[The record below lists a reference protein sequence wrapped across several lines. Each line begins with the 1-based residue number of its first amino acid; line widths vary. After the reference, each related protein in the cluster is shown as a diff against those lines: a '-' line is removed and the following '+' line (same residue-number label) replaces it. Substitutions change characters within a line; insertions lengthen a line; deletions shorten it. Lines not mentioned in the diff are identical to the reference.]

1 MPRPG
6 GRFVIALA
14 SIAALATLAP
24 AAVGLLSAQVRK
36 CYSVTCS
43 TVDGKTTCY
52 EKEVP
57 CPNEA

>member
-1 MPRPG
+1 MHPFG
-6 GRFVIALA
+6 SRFVLALA
-14 SIAALATLAP
+14 SAAVVGGLTPAT
-24 AAVGLLSAQVRK
+24 VGLLSAQVRK

-43 TVDGKTTCY
+43 TVDGKTTCF

>member
-1 MPRPG
+1 MPRSG
-6 GRFVIALA
+6 GRLVIALA
-14 SIAALATLAP
+14 SAAVLGGLAP
-24 AAVGLLSAQVRK
+24 AAVGLLPAQVRK
-36 CYSVTCS
+36 CYSVMCS

>member
-1 MPRPG
+1 M
-6 GRFVIALA
+6 IALA
-14 SIAALATLAP
+14 SAAVLGGLAP
-24 AAVGLLSAQVRK
+24 AAVGLLPAQVRK
-36 CYSVTCS
+36 CYSVMCS